1 MVYVQEETFKRRITA
16 ASGKGKVRHD
26 SVIKKSKKLPCSWEG
41 NATQVIGS
49 ASHKQPLAYSY
60 VPWVHLQNFKHSSL
74 LIQKVNGKI
83 EHSFSN
89 ELTKASHMN
98 LPERTMFTSRS
109 KILILRNSV
118 NYFKLIQY
126 YWDWCEQLKH
136 NCKRFFLAIL
146 ASGMVFYF
154 IRGS

>member
-1 MVYVQEETFKRRITA
+1 M
-16 ASGKGKVRHD
+16 
-26 SVIKKSKKLPCSWEG
+26 IKKSKKLPCSWEG

-109 KILILRNSV
+109 KILILRNFVNCFKTISLLLYYFTHIQHSFRVYRHIMTCFMSTSIELNMTLIWLLTSV
-118 NYFKLIQY
+118 S
-126 YWDWCEQLKH
+126 
-136 NCKRFFLAIL
+136 FLTLLEID
-146 ASGMVFYF
+146 
-154 IRGS
+154 